1 MSDIQVK
8 NDDGTVEEFNKEDM
22 TDEQRSLFNDLL
34 ALQQRCI
41 EIEPMAREFSDKKQL
56 VDLKSKS
63 LLESLRGIGNAEKE
77 SDSETKTID

>member
-22 TDEQRSLFNDLL
+22 TDEQRSLFNDVL
-34 ALQQRCI
+34 ALQKRCI
-41 EIEPMAREFSDKKQL
+41 EIESMAREFTDKKQL
-56 VDLKSKS
+56 VDLKSKI

>member
-1 MSDIQVK
+1 MSDIQVR
-8 NDDGTVEEFNKEDM
+8 NDNGEVEEYNKEDM
-22 TDEQRSLFNDLL
+22 TDEQRSLFEELL

-63 LLESLRGIGNAEKE
+63 LLESLRGIGNAKKE